1 MFYYIKLLFS
11 VIFSLILSLTNS
23 FDANFINSIPAAKS
37 EEQLQEMTDI
47 FNKSSINEEIL
58 VINTDNLTEED
69 IYAVVSLQGIV
80 SRSNAS
86 IYIDKNASGTK
97 KTAADLEA
105 MGYTVT
111 YADENGEPWGYDS
124 LLQRFASEE
133 YIADKGYILYSSYS
147 DLHQLNMATNYAS
160 VYGWLPVPQ
169 SLENLA
175 AAYGLTK
182 SKDLTYEDCSYS
194 SQLEFYSTHK
204 NVFVKNCLIHQNNTT
219 YGLRDL
225 AIQQRIFV
233 TYTTESDS
241 LGISFRDILLRDLH
255 KGSPVLGWCE
265 REVEFVETVTAS
277 GNFVI
282 PSDHCI
288 NNSILC
294 SIESEPVT
302 YNNPIDDI
310 ELDPNKHYVVLMYS
324 DGDNVQWVQNG
335 YNEFYKWQELDTGVP
350 VTWTFP
356 PLMNEFSSID
366 ANRVLSSADDDC
378 FICGP
383 SGAGYTRMSKMFG
396 SGLEAFTDLTAAS
409 MLESGMTTVTVL
421 DTIYEDSVGE
431 QAFINK
437 LGYYSRYD
445 NIRGGILQLDPD
457 RYSSGEGRIYFVDD
471 KPFISVRLSL
481 WHPDGEGA
489 TVTEDWLRE
498 QADIINSY
506 PADITS
512 VSGYS
517 VINVN
522 PWTVSVEDFAYFT
535 TLLDEDV
542 EVITADELIC
552 ALGKY
557 VPHENAMP

>member
-1 MFYYIKLLFS
+1 MFYSLKLFFS
-11 VIFSLILSLTNS
+11 VILSLILSITNTFDSS
-23 FDANFINSIPAAKS
+23 FISAIPATKS
-37 EEQLQEMTDI
+37 ESELQEMTDLFDDFPI
-47 FNKSSINEEIL
+47 SDKIL
-58 VINTDNLTEED
+58 VVNTYNLTEEE
-69 IYAVVSLQGIV
+69 IYATVSLQGIV
-80 SRSNAS
+80 ARKNAS
-86 IYIDKNASGTK
+86 IYIDKNASGTC
-97 KTAADLEA
+97 KTIEDLA
-105 MGYTVT
+105 RLGYTISAT
-111 YADENGEPWGYDS
+111 DENGDPWDYES
-124 LLQRFASEE
+124 LLKSFASEE
-133 YIADKGYILYSSYS
+133 YIRDMGYILYSSRS

-169 SLENLA
+169 SLENVA
-175 AAYGLTK
+175 TACGLEK

-194 SQLEFYSTHK
+194 AQLEFYSEHK
-204 NVFVKNCLIHQNNTT
+204 NAFVKNSLIHQNNTT

-225 AIQQRIFV
+225 AIQQKIFV

-241 LGISFRDILLRDLH
+241 LGTAFRDILLSDLQ
-255 KGSPVLGWCE
+255 KGSPILGWCDS
-265 REVEFVETVTAS
+265 EVDFVETVTAS

-294 SIESEPVT
+294 SIESEPAV
-302 YNNPIDDI
+302 YNNPVDDI
-310 ELDPNKHYVVLMYS
+310 ELDPDKHYVVLMYS

-335 YNEFYKWQELDTGVP
+335 YNEFYRWQEIDTGVP

-356 PLMNEFSSID
+356 PLMNEFSTID

-396 SGLEAFTDLTAAS
+396 SGLEAFTDLTAAA
-409 MLESGMTTVTVL
+409 MLESGMTTVTIL
-421 DTIYEDSVGE
+421 DTIYDDSIGE

-445 NIRGGILQLDPD
+445 NIKGGILQLDPD

-471 KPFISVRLSL
+471 KPFIGVRLSL

-489 TVTEDWLRE
+489 TVTNEWLQE

-517 VINVN
+517 VININ
-522 PWTVSVEDFAYFT
+522 PWTVSVDDFAYFT
-535 TLLDEDV
+535 TLLDENV

-552 ALGKY
+552 ALDKY
-557 VPHENAMP
+557 VPHENAIP